1 MTDGP
6 PARGFER
13 VEFKARQ
20 ERAQRLMQAADF
32 DALLVTS
39 EQHVQYFTGFVS
51 QFWASPTRPWFVV
64 VPAKGALVAVVP
76 EIGGSGMAATW
87 VEDVRTWPAPM
98 PDDDGVSLLA
108 DALIEIAGPAG
119 CVGTELGSEMV
130 LRMPIND
137 FEWVRDLIKP
147 VTIADGTQVLRELR
161 GIKSVAE
168 VEKIRHVC
176 EIVSDAFE
184 ALLGKLRA
192 GMNEWEASREMRI
205 DVLKRGADTS
215 PYMMGSAGA
224 GGYDNIIMGPTN
236 RVIKN
241 GDILILDTGTTFDG
255 YYCDFDRN
263 YAFGAPD
270 DDAQR
275 AYDVVFQAT
284 EAGLAAA
291 RPGATTTD
299 LWRAMNE
306 ALEAGGALG
315 NNVGRLGHGLG
326 VQLTE
331 WPSNKAGDNT
341 KLVPGMVLT
350 IEPGMEF
357 KPGQMMVHEENIVVT
372 EDGCKLLT
380 RRAPDEMWVID

>member
-1 MTDGP
+1 
-6 PARGFER
+6 
-13 VEFKARQ
+13 
-20 ERAQRLMQAADF
+20 MQAADF

-108 DALIEIAGPAG
+108 DAIIEIAGPAG
-119 CVGTELGSEMV
+119 CVGAELGSEMV

-224 GGYDNIIMGPTN
+224 GGYDNIIMGPTD

-241 GDILILDTGTTFDG
+241 GDILIIDTGTTFDG

-263 YAFGAPD
+263 YAFGRPD